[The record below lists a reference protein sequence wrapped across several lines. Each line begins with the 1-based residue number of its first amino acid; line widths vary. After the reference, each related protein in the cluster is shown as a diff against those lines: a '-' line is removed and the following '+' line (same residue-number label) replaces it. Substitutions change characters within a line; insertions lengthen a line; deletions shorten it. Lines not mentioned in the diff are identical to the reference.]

1 MRLADKIRFECFCAF
16 VHSRLTSVGTAED
29 FGVPILNDDDS
40 QVVEGKGERLIK
52 ELSSVATM
60 TTINKKIESG
70 QSVMIANMYHNNYSR
85 LLNLMDKKIKKD
97 DEFLSALLGISMMMS
112 YYENDKHEKL
122 LQDKISVDELNS
134 IFSAY
139 EKTSKADKVLVFKMM
154 NIGSYITENYIK
166 KK

>member
-16 VHSRLTSVGTAED
+16 VHSRLTSVGTVED
-29 FGVPILNDDDS
+29 FGVPILSNDDS
-40 QVVEGKGERLIK
+40 EVVESKGEKLIK
-52 ELSSVATM
+52 ELSSVAT
-60 TTINKKIESG
+60 IDSVNKKIESG
-70 QSVMIANMYHNNYSR
+70 QSVMIANMYHDNYMK
-85 LLNLMDKKIKKD
+85 LFKLMDKKIKPN

-139 EKTSKADKVLVFKMM
+139 EKTTKADKVLVFKMM
-154 NIGSYITENYIK
+154 DIGSYITENYIK